1 MEFEASRAKA
11 VDKLNYF
18 VENNLSEYSKLRNF
32 DFGPDDRSNISCLSP
47 YITHGVINELEV
59 IDKSLK
65 KFSFAKNEKF
75 IQEVLWRVYW
85 KGWLELR
92 PNVWSDYLVELN
104 NLRNEFKSNQN
115 YLNAIEGKTNIECF
129 NQWVKELKENNYLH
143 NHTRMW
149 FASIWIF
156 TLELPWQLGAEFFMQ
171 HLYDGDA
178 ASNTLGWRWVAG
190 VQTQGKHYL
199 ASEWNIRKFTNNRFQ
214 NIQLNENAPPIF
226 SDKTYSIGKKDFLN
240 FEILEDKILFL
251 GNSNEIAESIAC
263 LKGKGPTDTM
273 ELVYAQANALG
284 FDIGDV
290 IANGSALNEFRLM
303 LIRQGVDES
312 VAQQLINEPWS
323 VLQRSPQQY
332 SIQVEK
338 SGYLADLDALV
349 IGQVLCEA
357 GAGRSVQ
364 ESDIDH
370 GIGIEIHRSIGERVE
385 SGDAI
390 MTLDG
395 PFGIDIHL
403 IQRLKQAITI
413 SDYQV
418 KLGTRILE
426 TVTISDCPT
435 T

>member
-1 MEFEASRAKA
+1 MKFEASRAKA
-11 VDKLNYF
+11 VDKLNDF

-171 HLYDGDA
+171 HLYDGDT

-190 VQTQGKHYL
+190 IQTQGKHYL
-199 ASEWNIRKFTNNRFQ
+199 ASEWNIKKFTNNRFQ
-214 NIQLNENAPPIF
+214 NIQLNENASPIF

-240 FEILEDKILFL
+240 FEILEDKILLIFENNMTFEFSDFKEHKFKKIL
-251 GNSNEIAESIAC
+251 LISNESNRNIKLSEKVLKFKANLLKDQKTRLIEKSINC
-263 LKGKGPTDTM
+263 ETININDLKNITEK
-273 ELVYAQANALG
+273 VYALYPTVSENLNFIQNNQLQNIKFLYRKLDQFSWQYCNKG
-284 FDIGDV
+284 FFNFKNYIPKI
-290 IANGSALNEFRLM
+290 IANFN
-303 LIRQGVDES
+303 
-312 VAQQLINEPWS
+312 
-323 VLQRSPQQY
+323 
-332 SIQVEK
+332 
-338 SGYLADLDALV
+338 
-349 IGQVLCEA
+349 
-357 GAGRSVQ
+357 
-364 ESDIDH
+364 
-370 GIGIEIHRSIGERVE
+370 
-385 SGDAI
+385 
-390 MTLDG
+390 
-395 PFGIDIHL
+395 
-403 IQRLKQAITI
+403 
-413 SDYQV
+413 
-418 KLGTRILE
+418 
-426 TVTISDCPT
+426 
-435 T
+435 

>member
-1 MEFEASRAKA
+1 MKFEASRAKA
-11 VDKLNYF
+11 VDKLNHF

-47 YITHGVINELEV
+47 YITHGIINELEV

-190 VQTQGKHYL
+190 IQTQGKHYL
-199 ASEWNIRKFTNNRFQ
+199 ASEWNIKKFTNNRFQ
-214 NIQLNENAPPIF
+214 NIQLNENASPIF

-240 FEILEDKILFL
+240 FEILEDKILLIFENNMTFEFSDFKEHKFKKIL
-251 GNSNEIAESIAC
+251 LISNESNRNIKLSEKVLKFKANLLKDQKTRLIEKSINC
-263 LKGKGPTDTM
+263 ETININDLKNITEK
-273 ELVYAQANALG
+273 VYALYPTVSENLNFIQNNQLQNIKFLYRKLDQFSWQYCNKG
-284 FDIGDV
+284 FFNFKNYIPKI
-290 IANGSALNEFRLM
+290 IANFN
-303 LIRQGVDES
+303 
-312 VAQQLINEPWS
+312 
-323 VLQRSPQQY
+323 
-332 SIQVEK
+332 
-338 SGYLADLDALV
+338 
-349 IGQVLCEA
+349 
-357 GAGRSVQ
+357 
-364 ESDIDH
+364 
-370 GIGIEIHRSIGERVE
+370 
-385 SGDAI
+385 
-390 MTLDG
+390 
-395 PFGIDIHL
+395 
-403 IQRLKQAITI
+403 
-413 SDYQV
+413 
-418 KLGTRILE
+418 
-426 TVTISDCPT
+426 
-435 T
+435 